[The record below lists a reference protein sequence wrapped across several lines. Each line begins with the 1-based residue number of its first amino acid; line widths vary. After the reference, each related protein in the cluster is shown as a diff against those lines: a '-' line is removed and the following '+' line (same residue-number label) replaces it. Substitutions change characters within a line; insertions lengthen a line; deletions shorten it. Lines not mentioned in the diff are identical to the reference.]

1 MEQERL
7 DELNR
12 QNEAMRRRFQKQQAL
27 DDEKDML
34 AKLAVSLVDKLVN
47 QEVRFPKKSQ
57 LQNFR
62 TAAAGYVSVQE
73 IKIYITYQMSRSQ
86 SPLNRTFGKT
96 IIDDLDKFDNDIE
109 KSRLFLGYFCRYG
122 AQFAGERITG

>member
-34 AKLAVSLVDKLVN
+34 AKLAVSLVDKLRAN

-73 IKIYITYQMSRSQ
+73 IKIYITYQMS
-86 SPLNRTFGKT
+86 
-96 IIDDLDKFDNDIE
+96 
-109 KSRLFLGYFCRYG
+109 
-122 AQFAGERITG
+122 